1 VVPHY
6 LVTGHTGFKGS
17 WLSLLLKSRGHTVSG
32 LALDPPIG
40 GLFDRAGISFDMEHD
55 LRVDVRDREEVIR
68 AFKRV
73 KPDFVIHMAA
83 QALVREGYRDPLGTY
98 ETNVNGTLNIL
109 QASDQTDSIT
119 SQLIVTTDKV
129 YRDSGGGRSY
139 VESDPLGG
147 NDPYSASKAA
157 ADIMAQEFLQ
167 NQRTKPGFVVRGG
180 NVVGAGDVSRD
191 RLIPDLLRSVS
202 GGEPLIIR
210 YPNAV
215 RPWQHVLDCLEGYLS
230 VLARADSRDPGGP
243 AWNIGP
249 SNQSIFSVQQ
259 VVEFAKKLRGFS
271 ALEVD
276 VQPTHLAETDSLS
289 IDSGRAQRAFG
300 WENRLTRDRTLQ
312 MALTTVGRESEHGLR
327 ELVNSQIAS
336 FETDSTSAVT

>member
-1 VVPHY
+1 MVAHY
-6 LVTGHTGFKGS
+6 LVTGHTGFKGA
-17 WLSLLLKSRGHTVSG
+17 WLSLLLKSRGHVVSG

-40 GLFDRAGISFDMEHD
+40 GLFDRAGIASDMEHD
-55 LRVDVRDREEVIR
+55 LRIDVRDREEVIR

-83 QALVREGYRDPLGTY
+83 QALVREGYRNPLGTY

-129 YRDSGGGRSY
+129 YRDDGRDRSY

-230 VLARADSRDPGGP
+230 VLAMADTRDSGGL

-249 SNQSIFSVQQ
+249 SNQSIFSVEQ
-259 VVEFAKKLRGFS
+259 VVEFAKTLREFS

-312 MALTTVGRESEHGLR
+312 MALTTVDRESEHGLR
-327 ELVNSQIAS
+327 ELVNSQIDS
-336 FETDSTSAVT
+336 FEAESTSAVT